1 MTDRETSGGQG
12 DMRRYERRHL
22 VFYLRVFDGMSDRV
36 IGHIADIS
44 SAGLML
50 ISDKPVE
57 VNENYRLRLKLPA
70 ELGEKEEILINAT
83 SRWCKP
89 DLNPDFYIT
98 GFQLY
103 DLSKELEAHL
113 QKLVEEFSFE
123 VPTGHA

>member
-1 MTDRETSGGQG
+1 MTDVKAGTENS

-22 VFYLRVFDGMSDRV
+22 VFYLRVFDGMSNRV

-44 SAGLML
+44 ARGLML
-50 ISDKPVE
+50 ITDDPVE
-57 VNENYRLRLKLPA
+57 VNENYRLRLRLPA

-89 DLNPDFYIT
+89 DVNPDFYIT

-103 DLSKELEAHL
+103 DLSEELEEYL
-113 QKLVEEFSFE
+113 QRLVKEFSFE
-123 VPTGHA
+123 DPK